1 MVDQTQDDIAEVILK
16 NSVKRYENKNKQMFE
31 DWLKKCPVKN
41 YIKNSESDND
51 IKVILFRIKERT

>member
-1 MVDQTQDDIAEVILK
+1 
-16 NSVKRYENKNKQMFE
+16 MFE